1 MGGQLSHRSV
11 VSGRV
16 LACVAAALLV
26 CTARAAAQPGSIA
39 LDAVASADADAG
51 SSVRREP
58 GVWFD
63 IFGAVRVWEGLD
75 VVARPVFS
83 RRTFDGAWT
92 KQIYQ
97 LGIRYERP
105 IDRAAGRSIGLRID
119 AGQMPL
125 PIGIAMLENRPD
137 LNPVISQHSAYYLP
151 LPRIDPEIPRT
162 FLIAGTYPFGTQVTV
177 AGQSWDARVAIID
190 SSPVRGRNMLGAN
203 MPPRMTNWITGVG
216 ITPHVGVRL
225 GAAFA
230 YGPYVKA
237 SEPFV
242 VNKSQG
248 DRIATMAQV
257 EGEWSFRYTRIVGE
271 LVRGSM
277 ETARAT
283 DAITQG
289 GWIEATQ
296 TLHPRVFIAGRG
308 DVQAVDYSQ
317 ANGRPAS
324 QEYQRYEAVAGFRV
338 TPDLTLRAGYMTR
351 KGYVVFHWDDQF
363 LVSVTW
369 QRKIY

>member
-1 MGGQLSHRSV
+1 MGSQPSNRGV
-11 VSGRV
+11 VTGRV
-16 LACVAAALLV
+16 VAGVVTALIV
-26 CTARAAAQPGSIA
+26 CAPCADAQPGGIA

-51 SSVRREP
+51 STVKREP

-63 IFGAVRVWEGLD
+63 IFGAVRVWDGLD
-75 VVARPVFS
+75 VIARPVFM
-83 RRTFDGAWT
+83 RRTFDGVWA

-105 IDRAAGRSIGLRID
+105 IDRTAGRSVGLRID

-125 PIGIAMLENRPD
+125 PIGIAMLENRQD
-137 LNPVISQHSAYYLP
+137 LNPLISQHSAYYLP
-151 LPRIDPEIPRT
+151 LPRIDPEIPRP
-162 FLIAGTYPFGTQVTV
+162 FLIAGAYPFGAQLTV
-177 AGQSWDARVAIID
+177 AGQRWDARAAVID
-190 SSPVRGRNMLGAN
+190 ASPVRGRNLLGSN
-203 MPPRMTNWITGVG
+203 KPPRMTNWVAGFGV
-216 ITPHVGVRL
+216 TPHVGLRL

-237 SEPFV
+237 SEPFI
-242 VNKSQG
+242 VNKAQG
-248 DRIATMAQV
+248 DRIATMTQV
-257 EGEWSFRYTRIVGE
+257 EGEWSFGYTRIAGE
-271 LVRGSM
+271 LLRSTM

-283 DAITQG
+283 DAVTHG

-296 TLHPRVFIAGRG
+296 TLHPRIFIAGRG
-308 DVQAVDYSQ
+308 DVQEVGYAL
-317 ANGRPAS
+317 ANGQPAS